1 MSDSDPLSD
10 HGIVCL
16 WLCVCPHLSAQVE
29 LTSRWDS
36 SWKRRDCELLPS
48 PFSSPNLPQCH
59 TASLRGLCT
68 LDSSGWQPRNLQ
80 PGHTRTHSRSHGPC
94 SYSCQLQELLGDWN
108 IPALSHSPKFQ
119 AGVAQ
124 TFHRALSSCWA
135 RRSPH
140 PGGSCLAAFVQ
151 EVKPEAEAEAHRWGG
166 RLFEGA
172 LRLHTPSCLCMYARE
187 GPHVSIQGESPVC
200 PGARE
205 QPHTQRRVSLDT

>member
-1 MSDSDPLSD
+1 MSDPDPLSD

-36 SWKRRDCELLPS
+36 SWKRRDCKLLPS

-140 PGGSCLAAFVQ
+140 PGGSCLAALC
-151 EVKPEAEAEAHRWGG
+151 R
-166 RLFEGA
+166 RSN
-172 LRLHTPSCLCMYARE
+172 LRLRLRLTGGVGGYLKEPSGSTPPAVCACTPGRVPMCPSR
-187 GPHVSIQGESPVC
+187 ESPLCALV
-200 PGARE
+200 PGSSHIHRGGSA
-205 QPHTQRRVSLDT
+205 